1 MENAQTW
8 AVDGDSVDDLK
19 ILKDLPNDLII
30 PCCSIGSNLNIHQ
43 VKIHHDHPPGSN
55 HEK

>member
-19 ILKDLPNDLII
+19 MLKDLPNDLII
-30 PCCSIGSNLNIHQ
+30 ACCSIGSNLNIHQ
-43 VKIHHDHPPGSN
+43 VEIHPP
-55 HEK
+55 